1 MVKASTSCQ
10 VIAYPLEKQILSSQD
25 TEKIG
30 VSLGKSYCC
39 GTRRRILWCDPRNLE
54 WKKVKPARPV
64 DYDIGKLCSNSAGN
78 IVIYWNKQLDD
89 IEGNVELWC
98 AEISVERRK
107 GGEVWGKCEWSD
119 AVVKLYPDFSH
130 AYTVEVLYDASV
142 YV

>member
-39 GTRRRILWCDPRNLE
+39 GTRRRILC
-54 WKKVKPARPV
+54 
-64 DYDIGKLCSNSAGN
+64 NSAGN